1 MKAITIESTINA
13 DAQKVWKMWTEPQHI
28 EKWNQASPDWE
39 CPHAENDVRVGGRFL
54 STMAAKDGSAQFDF
68 TGTYTDVMPG
78 QRLAY
83 TMDDGRKADVTFTQ
97 LQNGV
102 HIVVTFDMETM
113 NSEEMQRAG
122 WQAILDSYKHYVESN

>member
-68 TGTYTDVMPG
+68 TSTGFKLRGTAANVNQNGGTYIFV
-78 QRLAY
+78 AF
-83 TMDDGRKADVTFTQ
+83 ADVPAKYS
-97 LQNGV
+97 L
-102 HIVVTFDMETM
+102 
-113 NSEEMQRAG
+113 SR
-122 WQAILDSYKHYVESN
+122 